1 MSFLRRFAIIA
12 LACCASSSALGDST
26 PETRLKAG
34 FISNFLQFTQW
45 PGNPAAISVCGLGSG
60 GGDDPLEH
68 LAGRAMGTLR
78 IAIVRVSGNRRF
90 DDCNAVY
97 LRAEDTEILPRVL
110 AATAGRPV
118 LVISDFEGGVPL
130 GATLS
135 LVMSSSGRL
144 GFDVN
149 VTAARTAGLSL
160 NTRLVQLARR
170 VF

>member
-1 MSFLRRFAIIA
+1 MHLRMCFVLVA
-12 LACCASSSALGDST
+12 LVWCGLGSAQA
-26 PETRLKAG
+26 ERAAATRLKAG

-45 PGNPAAISVCGLGSG
+45 PGRPAELTLCGLGKG
-60 GGDDPLEH
+60 GSDDPLSQ
-68 LAGRAMGTLR
+68 LAGN
-78 IAIVRVSGNRRF
+78 VSGNLRITIQHVSGTRRLEG
-90 DDCNAVY
+90 CQAIY
-97 LRAEDTEILPRVL
+97 LRAEDADLLPPVL

-118 LVISDFEGGVPL
+118 LVIADFEGGAPL

-149 VTAARTAGLSL
+149 VTAARAAGLL
-160 NTRLVQLARR
+160 FNTRLVQLARR